1 VAIDRQQA
9 RTGARE
15 GNRGITRRS
24 VLLGFCLAGLLCA
37 VTPYNDYV
45 VENTFM
51 AGNHF
56 PVGAVAVLL
65 LLSALNLAAQR
76 LRGRS
81 FLSARELGVVYIL
94 IMVTSGIPSSGLL
107 RYLIPT
113 LPTPYYFAGMG
124 NQWERLI
131 WGHIPPWLG
140 VSGAPA
146 NWFFEGMPEGASLP
160 WGAWWTP
167 LSRWLILVGALW
179 LMMICLSALVRKQWA
194 DQERLAFPLVQFPL
208 EVLRD
213 TGRGP
218 SAWFFGNRLVW
229 LGAGLVLLVH
239 VINGLHAYY
248 PSMPGIPT
256 SGSMDSV
263 LVDRPWAAAVPV
275 RFNVY
280 FSVIGFG
287 YLLSSEVAAGFWF
300 SMMLMKAQAVLLSL
314 VGYEGTSA
322 WGGAITEIGDRE
334 QMGALLM
341 VAGMLLWSLRGAL
354 ASAFR
359 RILVASPS
367 GDDGGEPL
375 SYRFAALGLTAALG
389 IAFAWLVSAGMTP
402 VLAGLFL
409 VFFLAICLVL
419 TRIIAEAGLL
429 MVQFSFRPVDYL
441 LMLGGT
447 TALGPANLTVCA
459 FVDTVLTFDL
469 RECLMPSVL
478 NGFRMAE
485 QSGVSTRKL
494 SRVIG
499 GVLVFALAV
508 TIPVFLMTFYKLGAL
523 VVDRNGT
530 LTGLPR
536 EFFTELASRLETPS
550 HPAGMEYLWLMV
562 GAAAVA
568 VTSWLRLAFLWWPIH
583 PLGLVMGTSYATRNL
598 WFSLF
603 LGWLFRVV
611 TVRYSG
617 LRGYI
622 RFRPVFMGI
631 IMGDVLGA
639 LLWDIVG
646 LVTRVGIMV
655 TLD

>member
-24 VLLGFCLAGLLCA
+24 VLLGFGMAGLLCA

>member
-1 VAIDRQQA
+1 V
-9 RTGARE
+9 TGSAHSHN
-15 GNRGITRRS
+15 GGITVRS
-24 VLLGFCLAGLLCA
+24 LLLGLCLAGLLCA

-65 LLSALNLAAQR
+65 LLSAVNLAVR
-76 LRGRS
+76 RVRGRP

-94 IMVTSGIPSSGLL
+94 TMVTSGIPSSGLL

-113 LPTPYYFAGMG
+113 PPSIYYFAGAG
-124 NQWERLI
+124 NQWDKLI
-131 WGHIPPWLG
+131 WGHFPPWVA
-140 VSGAPA
+140 VSGTPA
-146 NWFFEGMPEGASLP
+146 TWFFEGMPEGASLP
-160 WGAWWTP
+160 WGAWWIP
-167 LSRWLILVGALW
+167 LSRWLILVGAVW

-194 DQERLAFPLVQFPL
+194 DRERLAFPLVQFPL

-213 TGRGP
+213 DGRGP
-218 SAWFFGNRLVW
+218 SAWFFAHRLVW
-229 LGAGLVLLVH
+229 LGAAIVLFVH
-239 VINGLHAYY
+239 VLNGLHAYF
-248 PSMPGIPT
+248 PSVPGIPL
-256 SGSMDSV
+256 SANMDAA
-263 LVDRPWAAAVPV
+263 LPDRPWSAAVPI
-275 RFNVY
+275 RFNIY
-280 FSVIGFG
+280 FSAIGFG

-300 SMMLMKAQAVLLSL
+300 SIILFKIQAVILSAL
-314 VGYEGTSA
+314 GYEGTSA
-322 WGGAITEIGDRE
+322 WGGAITAIGDRE

-341 VAGMLLWSLRGAL
+341 VAGMLLWFLRGTFAN
-354 ASAFR
+354 AFR
-359 RILVASPS
+359 QIVSTRR
-367 GDDGGEPL
+367 GDDDGEPL
-375 SYRFAALGLTAALG
+375 SYRFATLGLLASLI

-402 VLAGLFL
+402 VFAGLF
-409 VFFLAICLVL
+409 VVSFVAICLVL

-441 LMLGGT
+441 LLFGGT
-447 TALGPANLTVCA
+447 TALGPTNLTVCA

-469 RECLMPSVL
+469 REAVMPSVL

-494 SRVIG
+494 SRAIG
-499 GVLVFALAV
+499 AALVFALLV
-508 TIPVFLMTFYKLGAL
+508 TIPVFLMTFYKVGAL

-536 EFFTELASRLETPS
+536 EFFTELASRLDNPS
-550 HPAGMEYLWLMV
+550 HPSAGEYIWMLV

-568 VTSWLRLAFLWWPIH
+568 VTSWLRLTFVWWPVH
-583 PLGLVMGTSYATRNL
+583 PLGLVMGTSYATRYL

-603 LGWLFRVV
+603 LGWLFRML

-617 LRGYI
+617 LRGYM

-646 LVTRVGIMV
+646 FASKVGIMV

>member
-1 VAIDRQQA
+1 M
-9 RTGARE
+9 RE
-15 GNRGITRRS
+15 AGITRRS
-24 VLLGFCLAGLLCA
+24 VLLGFGLAGLLCA

-65 LLSALNLAAQR
+65 LLSAVNLAVRRVRNRA
-76 LRGRS
+76 L
-81 FLSARELGVVYIL
+81 LSARELAVVYIL

-113 LPTPYYFAGMG
+113 LPSVYYFAGQG
-124 NQWERLI
+124 NQWEKLI
-131 WGHIPPWLG
+131 WDHIPAWLG
-140 VSGAPA
+140 ISGTPA
-146 NWFFEGMPEGASLP
+146 SWFFEGMPEGAGVP
-160 WGAWWTP
+160 WLAWWTP
-167 LSRWLILVGALW
+167 LSRWLIFVGAIW
-179 LMMICLSALVRKQWA
+179 LMMICLAALVRRQWT
-194 DQERLAFPLVQFPL
+194 DRERLTFPLVQFPL

-213 TGRGP
+213 DGRGP
-218 SAWFFGNRLVW
+218 SAWFFGTRLVW

-239 VINGLHAYY
+239 MINGLHAYY
-248 PSMPGIPT
+248 PSVPGIPT
-256 SGSMDSV
+256 SASMDSA
-263 LVDRPWAAAVPV
+263 LVDRPWEAAVPV
-275 RFNVY
+275 RFNLY

-287 YLLSSEVAAGFWF
+287 YLLSSEVGVGFWF
-300 SMMLMKAQAVLLSL
+300 PVILMKIQAIILSL

-322 WGGAITEIGDRE
+322 WGGAITQIGDRE

-341 VAGMLLWSLRGAL
+341 VAGMLLWFLRGTL

-359 RILVASPS
+359 RLFTASAD
-367 GDDGGEPL
+367 GDDREEPL
-375 SYRFAALGLTAALG
+375 SYRFAAWGLVASLV
-389 IAFAWLVSAGMTP
+389 IAFCWLVSAGMTP
-402 VLAGLFL
+402 AFAGLFL
-409 VFFLAICLVL
+409 VSFIALCLVL

-429 MVQFSFRPVDYL
+429 MVQFSFRPADYL
-441 LMLGGT
+441 LLFGGT
-447 TALGPANLTVCA
+447 PALGPTNLTILA

-469 RECLMPSVL
+469 REALMPSVL

-494 SRVIG
+494 STAIG
-499 GVLVFALAV
+499 AVLVFALAV
-508 TIPVFLMTFYKLGAL
+508 TMPIFLATFCKLGAL

-530 LTGLPR
+530 LTNLPR

-550 HPAGMEYLWLMV
+550 RPTGADYLWMLV

-568 VTSWLRLAFLWWPIH
+568 VTSWLRLILVWWPIH

-603 LGWLFRVV
+603 LGWMFKVL

-617 LRGYI
+617 LKGYV
-622 RFRPVFMGI
+622 RFRPLFMGI

-646 LVTRVGIMV
+646 FVTKVGIMV